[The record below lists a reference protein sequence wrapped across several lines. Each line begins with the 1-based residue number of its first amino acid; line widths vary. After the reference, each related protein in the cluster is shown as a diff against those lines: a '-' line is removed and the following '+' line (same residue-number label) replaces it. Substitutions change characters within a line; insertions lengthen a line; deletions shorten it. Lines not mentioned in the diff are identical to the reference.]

1 MYNLIFYWII
11 TVIVEFLVI
20 WLFIQNEPLK
30 LLVYSILINSI
41 TLPLATFSYL
51 YLYPNF
57 FLTETVVFL
66 AEGIFLKLLL
76 KLDYSKAFMIA
87 LAANIATGILGL
99 LFSILFNFH

>member
-87 LAANIATGILGL
+87 LAANLVTGTIGFL
-99 LFSILFNFH
+99 LALN

>member
-20 WLFIQNEPLK
+20 WLFIQREPLK
-30 LLVYSILINSI
+30 LLIYSILINSI

-51 YLYPNF
+51 YLYPNL

-76 KLDYSKAFMIA
+76 KLDYSKAFMIS
-87 LAANIATGILGL
+87 LAANLVTGTIGFL
-99 LFSILFNFH
+99 LAFN